1 MGVAIAS
8 NCSRLHCRSA
18 DNSVWNCRVIKKHII
33 EHIKFLLSSITR
45 AERRKLWQKLWAHAI
60 VGANG
65 PDLWCETIGDA
76 SSVFGHVEQEL
87 SAC

>member
-1 MGVAIAS
+1 MELWSDKETHYRAM
-8 NCSRLHCRSA
+8 
-18 DNSVWNCRVIKKHII
+18 

-76 SSVFGHVEQEL
+76 SSIFW
-87 SAC
+87 ACGGRNLVC